1 MGYIEGVRNSNGV
14 SGAEGDLAFETT
26 TDGSTTEKL
35 RIRYDGN
42 VGIGTTTPN
51 ARVEI
56 NSGANGTTTITS
68 LGALGG
74 TGTGNVTVASTA
86 GWPAS
91 GVLAIRNEAM
101 AYTVVDGTTLS
112 ITARG
117 LYGTSPIIH
126 FNGNT
131 LAFLKFIEGAG
142 SATWPN
148 FSITS
153 AGSVGIGGA
162 TPNPTMKLDVG
173 GHIQGLGLYGTQVLL
188 STSTET
194 SMGQIGGASNSAL
207 SVVGGGNA
215 ASYLNL
221 KSTSANG
228 TTDYIRFGVG
238 NNGATEAMRIIN
250 SGNVGIGI
258 SPSYTFHAQKAVAA
272 NWLAGFVNSNTGG
285 GSLYVGHGTGEGAA
299 VVAGSGLGA
308 SSFSF
313 KVDDA
318 GGTRLWVQG
327 DGNVGIGTTSANYKL
342 HVVGSAGLSTGTAW
356 TNASDIRLKD
366 LQGDYEYGLDEVL
379 KLHTV
384 RFSYKKDN
392 PLGLPATP
400 MTGFIAQ
407 EVREVI
413 PDAVKE
419 NENGFLELNV
429 DPIHWAVVNAIREFY
444 EKWSED
450 RSSKDREIAAL
461 KNENAEIKK
470 QLELLHERLSRLEN
484 R

>member
-1 MGYIEGVRNSNGV
+1 
-14 SGAEGDLAFETT
+14 
-26 TDGSTTEKL
+26 
-35 RIRYDGN
+35 
-42 VGIGTTTPN
+42 
-51 ARVEI
+51 
-56 NSGANGTTTITS
+56 
-68 LGALGG
+68 
-74 TGTGNVTVASTA
+74 
-86 GWPAS
+86 
-91 GVLAIRNEAM
+91 
-101 AYTVVDGTTLS
+101 
-112 ITARG
+112 
-117 LYGTSPIIH
+117 
-126 FNGNT
+126 
-131 LAFLKFIEGAG
+131 
-142 SATWPN
+142 
-148 FSITS
+148 
-153 AGSVGIGGA
+153 
-162 TPNPTMKLDVG
+162 
-173 GHIQGLGLYGTQVLL
+173 
-188 STSTET
+188 
-194 SMGQIGGASNSAL
+194 MGQIGGASNSAL

-327 DGNVGIGTTSANYKL
+327 DGNVG
-342 HVVGSAGLSTGTAW
+342 TAW